1 MPPSDLKN
9 QTTGNIVGLIKVVNK
24 YKIDEQPND
33 FSFWQSKSYEKRIDA
48 LEQIRQEFNN
58 WKYNAEQRFQRVYK
72 IIKRK

>member
-1 MPPSDLKN
+1 VPPSDLKN
-9 QTTGNIVGLIKVVNK
+9 QTTGNIMSLIKVVNK

>member
-1 MPPSDLKN
+1 VPPSDLKN
-9 QTTGNIVGLIKVVNK
+9 QTTGNIMSLIKVVNK

-58 WKYNAEQRFQRVYK
+58 WKYNAEQRVQRVYK
-72 IIKRK
+72 IIKQK

>member
-1 MPPSDLKN
+1 MEKIGCR
-9 QTTGNIVGLIKVVNK
+9 TTENIMSIIKVVNK
-24 YKIDEQPND
+24 YKIDEQPSD
-33 FSFWQSKSYEKRIDA
+33 FSFWQSKSHEERIDA